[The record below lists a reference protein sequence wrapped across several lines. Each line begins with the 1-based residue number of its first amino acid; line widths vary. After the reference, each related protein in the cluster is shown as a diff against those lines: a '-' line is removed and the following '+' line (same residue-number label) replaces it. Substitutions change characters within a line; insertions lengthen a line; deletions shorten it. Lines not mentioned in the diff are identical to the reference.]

1 MILAIDTGGSK
12 IRVLIV
18 GGGRVGQET
27 AKLLTAGKKH
37 KVTLIERNLERCE
50 VLSEDLGHDIFCAD
64 GTLPRSLEEVGIK
77 DTQIFLSVTDDD
89 KTNVLCAML
98 AQSYEVPS
106 IYARIKDPKWIEA
119 CERLGIE
126 VIDPAKI
133 MSYNIDARIRGD
145 IFLEFLE
152 DITRDAEFK
161 MIRISDTKEEQK
173 VIDFEKERHIHV
185 IGIMRKGAFIVPT
198 TEETIMQNDTVA
210 VMNKRKG
217 LHLF

>member
-1 MILAIDTGGSK
+1 MEVPK

-98 AQSYEVPS
+98 AKSYNVSS
-106 IYARIKDPKWIEA
+106 IYARIKEPKWIEA
-119 CERLGIE
+119 CEKLNIG
-126 VIDPAKI
+126 VINHSQILA
-133 MSYNIDARIRGD
+133 YNIDARLRGNEFLD
-145 IFLEFLE
+145 FLEGMTE
-152 DITRDAEFK
+152 DAEFK
-161 MIRISDTKEEQK
+161 LIRIPSNIQKEKNIIE
-173 VIDFEKERHIHV
+173 FEKERNIWV
-185 IGIMRKGAFIVPT
+185 VGIMRNGAFIVPT
-198 TEETIMQNDTVA
+198 PEERIKPHDTVA
-210 VMNKRKG
+210 CFNKRKG
-217 LHLF
+217 LHFF

>member
-133 MSYNIDARIRGD
+133 
-145 IFLEFLE
+145 
-152 DITRDAEFK
+152 K